1 MDSMLIIKDNE
12 IVYRLGRNAK
22 ENFELIDE
30 ADQND
35 WWFHLSDHPSG
46 HCIIDSSTVDKS
58 MIIFAGNL
66 VKEHSKLKNQKNIK
80 IIYTQIKNITKTK
93 TLGQVIVKKY
103 EGEIIL

>member
-1 MDSMLIIKDNE
+1 MLIIKNND

-22 ENFELIDE
+22 ENFDLIDD
-30 ADQND
+30 ADPND

-46 HCIIDSSTVDKS
+46 HCLIDSEIIDKS
-58 MIIFAGNL
+58 MIIFAANL
-66 VKEHSKLKNQKNIK
+66 VKEYSKQKNNKNVK

-103 EGEIIL
+103 EGEIII